1 MESNEQ
7 LTPDVKTK
15 EDMLKNLDVLLD
27 EDLPY
32 HQRLEAYEYLMEDCE
47 PILEDMIDK
56 IYTTEGE
63 TGKMLMEILAEYKG
77 NKAIFMG
84 LVSYLYKGEDVALFA
99 RLIGAYGDEQ
109 GVEVL
114 KTFCE
119 NYEPNYNE
127 YMELRNAVEELGGD
141 FDLKQDFSD
150 DPFYRFL
157 KGLDEVDDESRK
169 SPLRTISSKIANVPT
184 KRATRISTAR
194 TKIAIVTMTIASA
207 IIMIVRT
214 RIATAII
221 MIVKTSI
228 ATAVIITT
236 IDLIFHNV
244 LHAFGRAFLF
254 AFSVFTASKTSRN
267 TTIAN
272 SITPSTL
279 LTG

>member
-1 MESNEQ
+1 MQENNE
-7 LTPDVKTK
+7 TPTSDVKTK
-15 EDMLKNLDVLLD
+15 EEMQKMLDVLLN

-32 HQRLEAYEYLMEDCE
+32 HQRLDAYEYLMEDCE
-47 PILEDMIDK
+47 PVLDKMIDK
-56 IYTTEGE
+56 IYTLEGE

-157 KGLDEVDDESRK
+157 KGLDESDDKSRK
-169 SPLRTISSKIANVPT
+169 SPFEDYFKQNRTHC
-184 KRATRISTAR
+184 
-194 TKIAIVTMTIASA
+194 
-207 IIMIVRT
+207 
-214 RIATAII
+214 
-221 MIVKTSI
+221 
-228 ATAVIITT
+228 
-236 IDLIFHNV
+236 DDDCDCYDDCDCDDECDDDCECH
-244 LHAFGRAFLF
+244 HHDCDDDECDCHHCD
-254 AFSVFTASKTSRN
+254 
-267 TTIAN
+267 
-272 SITPSTL
+272 
-279 LTG
+279 

>member
-1 MESNEQ
+1 MQENNQTS
-7 LTPDVKTK
+7 DVKTK
-15 EDMLKNLDVLLD
+15 QEMLEKLDVLLN

-32 HQRLEAYEYLMEDCE
+32 HQRLEAYEYLLEDCE

-56 IYTTEGE
+56 IYTLDGE

-109 GVEVL
+109 GIEVL

-157 KGLDEVDDESRK
+157 KGLDEVDDESRQ
-169 SPLRTISSKIANVPT
+169 SPFEDYFKQNHEHSHDDDECDDDCDCEDEDCYCDDDECRCHDEDCDCDDDCDCHDH
-184 KRATRISTAR
+184 RHHH
-194 TKIAIVTMTIASA
+194 
-207 IIMIVRT
+207 
-214 RIATAII
+214 
-221 MIVKTSI
+221 
-228 ATAVIITT
+228 
-236 IDLIFHNV
+236 DCDDGDCHC
-244 LHAFGRAFLF
+244 HE
-254 AFSVFTASKTSRN
+254 
-267 TTIAN
+267 
-272 SITPSTL
+272 
-279 LTG
+279 

>member
-1 MESNEQ
+1 MQENNQ
-7 LTPDVKTK
+7 TPDVKTK
-15 EDMLKNLDVLLD
+15 QEMLEKLDVLLS

-32 HQRLEAYEYLMEDCE
+32 HQRLEAYEYLLEDCE
-47 PILEDMIDK
+47 PILQDMIDK
-56 IYTTEGE
+56 IYTLDGE

-109 GVEVL
+109 GIEVL

-157 KGLDEVDDESRK
+157 KGLDEVDDESRQ
-169 SPLRTISSKIANVPT
+169 SPFEDYFKQNHEHSNDECDDDCDCEDEDCDDDECHCHDEYCDDDDCDCDEDECRCH
-184 KRATRISTAR
+184 RHDCDDDDCRR
-194 TKIAIVTMTIASA
+194 
-207 IIMIVRT
+207 
-214 RIATAII
+214 
-221 MIVKTSI
+221 
-228 ATAVIITT
+228 
-236 IDLIFHNV
+236 HE
-244 LHAFGRAFLF
+244 
-254 AFSVFTASKTSRN
+254 
-267 TTIAN
+267 
-272 SITPSTL
+272 
-279 LTG
+279 

>member
-1 MESNEQ
+1 MQENNQTS
-7 LTPDVKTK
+7 DVKTK
-15 EDMLKNLDVLLD
+15 QEMLEKLDVLLN

-32 HQRLEAYEYLMEDCE
+32 HQRLEAYEYLLEDCE

-56 IYTTEGE
+56 IYTLDGE

-109 GVEVL
+109 GIEVL

-157 KGLDEVDDESRK
+157 KGLDEVDDESRQ
-169 SPLRTISSKIANVPT
+169 SPFEDYFKQNHEHSHDDEECDDDCDCEDEDCDCDDDECRCHDEDCDCDGDCDCHDH
-184 KRATRISTAR
+184 RHHHDCDDDDCRC
-194 TKIAIVTMTIASA
+194 
-207 IIMIVRT
+207 
-214 RIATAII
+214 
-221 MIVKTSI
+221 
-228 ATAVIITT
+228 
-236 IDLIFHNV
+236 HE
-244 LHAFGRAFLF
+244 
-254 AFSVFTASKTSRN
+254 
-267 TTIAN
+267 
-272 SITPSTL
+272 
-279 LTG
+279 

>member
-1 MESNEQ
+1 MQENNQTS
-7 LTPDVKTK
+7 DVKTK
-15 EDMLKNLDVLLD
+15 QEMLEKLDVLLN

-32 HQRLEAYEYLMEDCE
+32 HQRLEAYEYLLEDCE

-56 IYTTEGE
+56 IYTLDGE

-109 GVEVL
+109 GIEVL

-157 KGLDEVDDESRK
+157 KGLDEVDDESRQ
-169 SPLRTISSKIANVPT
+169 SPFEDYFKQNHEHSHDDDECDDDCDCEDEDCDCDDDECHCHDHRHHH
-184 KRATRISTAR
+184 
-194 TKIAIVTMTIASA
+194 
-207 IIMIVRT
+207 
-214 RIATAII
+214 
-221 MIVKTSI
+221 
-228 ATAVIITT
+228 
-236 IDLIFHNV
+236 DCDDGDCHC
-244 LHAFGRAFLF
+244 HE
-254 AFSVFTASKTSRN
+254 
-267 TTIAN
+267 
-272 SITPSTL
+272 
-279 LTG
+279 

>member
-1 MESNEQ
+1 MQENNQTS
-7 LTPDVKTK
+7 DVKTK
-15 EDMLKNLDVLLD
+15 QEMLEKLDVLLN

-32 HQRLEAYEYLMEDCE
+32 HQRLEAYEYLLEDCE

-56 IYTTEGE
+56 IYTLDGE

-109 GVEVL
+109 GIEVL

-157 KGLDEVDDESRK
+157 KGLDEVDDESRQ
-169 SPLRTISSKIANVPT
+169 SPFEDYFKQNHEHSY
-184 KRATRISTAR
+184 
-194 TKIAIVTMTIASA
+194 
-207 IIMIVRT
+207 
-214 RIATAII
+214 
-221 MIVKTSI
+221 
-228 ATAVIITT
+228 
-236 IDLIFHNV
+236 DDDECDDDCDCEDEDCDCDDDECHC
-244 LHAFGRAFLF
+244 HDEDCDCDDECHCHHHDCDDDDCHCHE
-254 AFSVFTASKTSRN
+254 
-267 TTIAN
+267 
-272 SITPSTL
+272 
-279 LTG
+279 

>member
-1 MESNEQ
+1 MQENNQTS
-7 LTPDVKTK
+7 DVKTK
-15 EDMLKNLDVLLD
+15 QEMLEKLDVLLN

-32 HQRLEAYEYLMEDCE
+32 HQRLEAYEYLLEDCE

-56 IYTTEGE
+56 IYTLDGE

-109 GVEVL
+109 GIEVL

-157 KGLDEVDDESRK
+157 KGLDEVDDESRQ
-169 SPLRTISSKIANVPT
+169 SPFEDYFKQNHEHSHDDDECDDDCDCEDEDCDCDDDECRCH
-184 KRATRISTAR
+184 
-194 TKIAIVTMTIASA
+194 
-207 IIMIVRT
+207 
-214 RIATAII
+214 
-221 MIVKTSI
+221 
-228 ATAVIITT
+228 
-236 IDLIFHNV
+236 DEDCDCDDECHC
-244 LHAFGRAFLF
+244 HHHDCDDDDCHCHE
-254 AFSVFTASKTSRN
+254 
-267 TTIAN
+267 
-272 SITPSTL
+272 
-279 LTG
+279 

>member
-1 MESNEQ
+1 MTNNSDMLQGDNM
-7 LTPDVKTK
+7 PDLHEKTK
-15 EDMLKNLDVLLD
+15 DEMLDILSVMLD
-27 EDLPY
+27 EDKPY
-32 HQRLEAYEYLMEDCE
+32 QQRLDAYEYLLEDCE

-56 IYTTEGE
+56 IYTLDGD
-63 TGKMLMEILAEYKG
+63 TGKMLMEVLAEYKG

-157 KGLDEVDDESRK
+157 KGLDEVDEESRK
-169 SPLRTISSKIANVPT
+169 SPFEDYFNEYS
-184 KRATRISTAR
+184 
-194 TKIAIVTMTIASA
+194 
-207 IIMIVRT
+207 
-214 RIATAII
+214 
-221 MIVKTSI
+221 
-228 ATAVIITT
+228 
-236 IDLIFHNV
+236 HNCDDEEDCDCV
-244 LHAFGRAFLF
+244 DDCDCDDDCDCHHHDCDCDDDDCDCHRH
-254 AFSVFTASKTSRN
+254 
-267 TTIAN
+267 
-272 SITPSTL
+272 
-279 LTG
+279 

>member
-1 MESNEQ
+1 MQENNQTS
-7 LTPDVKTK
+7 DVKTK
-15 EDMLKNLDVLLD
+15 QEMLEKLDVLLN

-32 HQRLEAYEYLMEDCE
+32 HQRLEAYEYLLEDCE

-56 IYTTEGE
+56 IYTLDGE

-109 GVEVL
+109 GIEVL

-157 KGLDEVDDESRK
+157 KGLDEVDDESRQ
-169 SPLRTISSKIANVPT
+169 SPFEDYFKQNHEHSHDDDECDDDCDCEDEDCDCDDDECHCHDEDCDCDDDYDCHDHRHHH
-184 KRATRISTAR
+184 
-194 TKIAIVTMTIASA
+194 
-207 IIMIVRT
+207 
-214 RIATAII
+214 
-221 MIVKTSI
+221 
-228 ATAVIITT
+228 
-236 IDLIFHNV
+236 DCDDDDCHC
-244 LHAFGRAFLF
+244 HE
-254 AFSVFTASKTSRN
+254 
-267 TTIAN
+267 
-272 SITPSTL
+272 
-279 LTG
+279 

>member
-1 MESNEQ
+1 MTNNSDMLQGDNM
-7 LTPDVKTK
+7 PDLHEKTK
-15 EDMLKNLDVLLD
+15 DEMLNMLSLMLD
-27 EDLPY
+27 EDKPY
-32 HQRLEAYEYLMEDCE
+32 QQRLDAYEYLLEDCE

-56 IYTTEGE
+56 IYTLDGD
-63 TGKMLMEILAEYKG
+63 TGKMLMEVLAEYKG

-157 KGLDEVDDESRK
+157 KGLDEVDEESRK
-169 SPLRTISSKIANVPT
+169 SPFEDYFNE
-184 KRATRISTAR
+184 
-194 TKIAIVTMTIASA
+194 
-207 IIMIVRT
+207 
-214 RIATAII
+214 
-221 MIVKTSI
+221 
-228 ATAVIITT
+228 
-236 IDLIFHNV
+236 HN
-244 LHAFGRAFLF
+244 HNCDDEEDCDCDDDCDCHHHDCDCDDDC
-254 AFSVFTASKTSRN
+254 SCHCH
-267 TTIAN
+267 
-272 SITPSTL
+272 
-279 LTG
+279 

>member
-1 MESNEQ
+1 MQENNQTSN
-7 LTPDVKTK
+7 VKTK
-15 EDMLKNLDVLLD
+15 QEMLEKLDVLLK

-32 HQRLEAYEYLMEDCE
+32 HQRLEAYEYLLEDCE

-56 IYTTEGE
+56 IYTLDGE

-109 GVEVL
+109 GIEVL

-157 KGLDEVDDESRK
+157 KGLDEVDDESRQ
-169 SPLRTISSKIANVPT
+169 SPFEDYFKQNHEHSH
-184 KRATRISTAR
+184 
-194 TKIAIVTMTIASA
+194 
-207 IIMIVRT
+207 
-214 RIATAII
+214 
-221 MIVKTSI
+221 
-228 ATAVIITT
+228 
-236 IDLIFHNV
+236 DDDCDDDDCDCECDDDCDDDDCDCHHHNCDGDC
-244 LHAFGRAFLF
+244 HCHE
-254 AFSVFTASKTSRN
+254 
-267 TTIAN
+267 
-272 SITPSTL
+272 
-279 LTG
+279 

>member
-1 MESNEQ
+1 MTNNSDMLQGDNM
-7 LTPDVKTK
+7 PDLHEKTK
-15 EDMLKNLDVLLD
+15 DEMLNMLSLMLD
-27 EDLPY
+27 EDKPY
-32 HQRLEAYEYLMEDCE
+32 QQRLDAYEYLLEDCE

-56 IYTTEGE
+56 IYTLDGD
-63 TGKMLMEILAEYKG
+63 TGKMLMEVLAEYKG

-157 KGLDEVDDESRK
+157 KGLDEVDEESRK
-169 SPLRTISSKIANVPT
+169 SPFEDYFNE
-184 KRATRISTAR
+184 
-194 TKIAIVTMTIASA
+194 
-207 IIMIVRT
+207 
-214 RIATAII
+214 
-221 MIVKTSI
+221 
-228 ATAVIITT
+228 
-236 IDLIFHNV
+236 HN
-244 LHAFGRAFLF
+244 HNCDDEEDCDCDDCDDDCDCHHHDCDCDDDC
-254 AFSVFTASKTSRN
+254 SCHCH
-267 TTIAN
+267 
-272 SITPSTL
+272 
-279 LTG
+279 

>member
-1 MESNEQ
+1 MQENNQTS
-7 LTPDVKTK
+7 DVKTK
-15 EDMLKNLDVLLD
+15 QEMLEKLDVLLK

-32 HQRLEAYEYLMEDCE
+32 HQRLEAYEYLLEDCE

-56 IYTTEGE
+56 IYTLDGE

-109 GVEVL
+109 GIEVL

-157 KGLDEVDDESRK
+157 KGLDEVDDESRQ
-169 SPLRTISSKIANVPT
+169 SPFEDYFKQNHEHSH
-184 KRATRISTAR
+184 
-194 TKIAIVTMTIASA
+194 
-207 IIMIVRT
+207 
-214 RIATAII
+214 
-221 MIVKTSI
+221 
-228 ATAVIITT
+228 
-236 IDLIFHNV
+236 DDDCDDDDCDCECDDDCDDDDCDCHHHNCDGDC
-244 LHAFGRAFLF
+244 HCHE
-254 AFSVFTASKTSRN
+254 
-267 TTIAN
+267 
-272 SITPSTL
+272 
-279 LTG
+279 

>member
-1 MESNEQ
+1 MQENNQTS
-7 LTPDVKTK
+7 DVKTK
-15 EDMLKNLDVLLD
+15 QEMLEKLDVLLN

-32 HQRLEAYEYLMEDCE
+32 HQRLEAYEYLLEDCE

-56 IYTTEGE
+56 IYTLDGE

-109 GVEVL
+109 GIEVL

-157 KGLDEVDDESRK
+157 KGLDEVDDESRQ
-169 SPLRTISSKIANVPT
+169 SPFEDYFKQNHEHSHDDDECDDDCDCDDEDCDCDDDCDCHDHRHHHDCDDDDC
-184 KRATRISTAR
+184 RC
-194 TKIAIVTMTIASA
+194 
-207 IIMIVRT
+207 
-214 RIATAII
+214 
-221 MIVKTSI
+221 
-228 ATAVIITT
+228 
-236 IDLIFHNV
+236 HE
-244 LHAFGRAFLF
+244 
-254 AFSVFTASKTSRN
+254 
-267 TTIAN
+267 
-272 SITPSTL
+272 
-279 LTG
+279 

>member
-1 MESNEQ
+1 MLQGDNM
-7 LTPDVKTK
+7 PDLHEKTK
-15 EDMLKNLDVLLD
+15 DEMLDMLSVMLD
-27 EDLPY
+27 EDKPY
-32 HQRLEAYEYLMEDCE
+32 QQRLDAYEYLLEDCE

-56 IYTTEGE
+56 IYTLDGD
-63 TGKMLMEILAEYKG
+63 TGKMLMEVLAEYKG

-157 KGLDEVDDESRK
+157 KGLDEVDEESRK
-169 SPLRTISSKIANVPT
+169 SPFEDYFNE
-184 KRATRISTAR
+184 
-194 TKIAIVTMTIASA
+194 
-207 IIMIVRT
+207 
-214 RIATAII
+214 
-221 MIVKTSI
+221 
-228 ATAVIITT
+228 
-236 IDLIFHNV
+236 HN
-244 LHAFGRAFLF
+244 HNCDDEEDCDCDEEDCDCDDCDDDDCDCDDDCSCHRH
-254 AFSVFTASKTSRN
+254 
-267 TTIAN
+267 
-272 SITPSTL
+272 
-279 LTG
+279 